1 LNSSLFER
9 VSERLGIEE
18 ELLVK
23 RALDAYISSKLREI
37 ELEEDRIMK
46 RYGVSSIREFE
57 DMVSQRGLETLS
69 VIDDLN
75 NLKNLHNLCEE
86 LKKLLMEVRNLRKLG
101 MVYSLFEKL
110 SRILNIEKSILER
123 EVLRQYIMREL
134 RDIRAEAI
142 RIMERYGVSSFEE
155 FKKRFEQGELENV
168 KRSVIEVEDDYFK
181 LESLSDSEEI
191 LNKLLEEL
199 DKEYSG

>member
-1 LNSSLFER
+1 MNSSLFER

>member
-23 RALDAYISSKLREI
+23 RALDAYIFSKLREI

-57 DMVSQRGLETLS
+57 EMVSQRGLEALS

-168 KRSVIEVEDDYFK
+168 KRSVIEVEYDYFK
-181 LESLSDSEEI
+181 LESLFDSEEI
-191 LNKLLEEL
+191 LSKLLEEL
-199 DKEYSG
+199 DKEYS